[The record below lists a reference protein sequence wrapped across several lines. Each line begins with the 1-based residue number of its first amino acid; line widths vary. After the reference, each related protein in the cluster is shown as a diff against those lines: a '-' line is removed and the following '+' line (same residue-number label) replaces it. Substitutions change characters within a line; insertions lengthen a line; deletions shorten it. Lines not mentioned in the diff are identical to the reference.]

1 MWQAGASAGC
11 KSRWAGPATTRG
23 PEGAIGAPGKSPV
36 PFQTLQC
43 SSVQITS
50 TNYAFRELVPDATL
64 YDFPRPFQALQCN
77 LPMCIMSLQD
87 SYHCFFKRGI
97 SSSVRGSLHFTLSAK
112 CLAVSRRVTNISS
125 PSSLAVFGRKS
136 SSSTTSSTV
145 TVPLRVD
152 VGGFPFVDRDCC
164 ASERSHSFFL

>member
-77 LPMCIMSLQD
+77 LPMCPQ
-87 SYHCFFKRGI
+87 
-97 SSSVRGSLHFTLSAK
+97 
-112 CLAVSRRVTNISS
+112 AVPGPSNTRR
-125 PSSLAVFGRKS
+125 AE
-136 SSSTTSSTV
+136 
-145 TVPLRVD
+145 
-152 VGGFPFVDRDCC
+152 
-164 ASERSHSFFL
+164 SERELG